1 MSDPIAEPAATPS
14 TRRGIRLQRLRLAG
28 VTRPYEVDFRSSDGS
43 FRPLSVIAGR
53 TNTGKTSVLQFI
65 AYALG
70 GSSYPDH
77 EEIVRQVRAALLEVA
92 LPDGP
97 ATIERGIESKVAL
110 LFDQPLDRAG
120 ETVPQPHPIEPTSDA
135 ASLSR
140 MLLTTVDLQDV
151 QLREAPTQQET
162 KTQTL
167 SFRDLMWLCVVL
179 NERVGS
185 SQLLFEGNH
194 NKNLKLQQV
203 IDVIFGVHQTDSAD
217 RAGTIRKLS
226 EDLAGARRELTA
238 LEEFVREQGATP
250 HEQLQGVLDD
260 ADGEIAAV
268 RDELRRLD
276 EEETAA
282 ANTAVELRRRHQ
294 QAARAAIRARQMV
307 RDREALVSRYASLRA
322 QYNDDIR
329 KLTLLKQAGSIF
341 DQLSVQV
348 CPACLGKLPAPPT
361 VRDSACSLC
370 TQPLPSSITSVTLS
384 SAAAFRETAVAGL
397 GQQQAESSPWDS
409 GPPVTVFANGNGHT
423 NTDDEGARAAVA
435 AELTSTRR
443 RFKEL
448 NEYWVELDNSL
459 PALRAASE
467 RADEE
472 EATLAAQVD
481 RAASGTVTPFTAA
494 REVLLA
500 RRQDSIVRRDRANSA
515 IRQWRGIEV
524 RRRRITQMAGE
535 LSDLRS
541 ENRGQQTRPDRNAMI
556 AALGARFRQILADV
570 GYPKH
575 DNTGAIDG
583 KFVPSVRGRKYTSA
597 SSGGQVLQT
606 LAWILAIFE
615 VAYEQNGNHPGFLLI
630 DSPQKSLGGQAKE
643 DDKEFADVTLVER
656 LYSHI
661 ITWLNSQGRGA
672 QIIIVDNTP
681 PSIATPYVIEDFTRN
696 PERGRFGLIDNEV
709 G

>member
-1 MSDPIAEPAATPS
+1 MSDPIVEPAVTPP
-14 TRRGIRLQRLRLAG
+14 TRRGIRIQRLRLAG
-28 VTRPYEVDFRSSDGS
+28 VTRPYDVDFRSPDGS

-120 ETVPQPHPIEPTSDA
+120 ETVPQPHPIEPTSDS

-151 QLREAPTQQET
+151 QLREAPTQHET

-167 SFRDLMWLCVVL
+167 SFRDLMWLCMVL

-203 IDVIFGVHQTDSAD
+203 IDAIFGVHQTDGAD
-217 RAGTIRKLS
+217 LAGRIRKLS
-226 EDLAGARRELTA
+226 DDLAGARLELAA
-238 LEEFVREQGATP
+238 LEAFLREQGATP
-250 HEQLQGVLDD
+250 HEQLQAVLDD

-268 RDELRRLD
+268 RDALQRLD

-282 ANTAVELRRRHQ
+282 ADTAVELRHHHQ
-294 QAARAAIRARQMV
+294 QAARAAIRARQLV

-348 CPACLGKLPAPPT
+348 CPACLGKLPVAPT

-370 TQPLPSSITSVTLS
+370 TQPLPSSITSVTLG
-384 SAAAFRETAVAGL
+384 SAAGFRETAVVGL
-397 GQQQAESSPWDS
+397 GQQQVEFSPWDS
-409 GPPVTVFANGNGHT
+409 GSPVTENGNGHT
-423 NTDDEGARAAVA
+423 DADDEGARAAVA

-459 PALRAASE
+459 PALRAASA

-500 RRQDSIVRRDRANSA
+500 TRQDAIVRRDRANSA

-524 RRRRITQMAGE
+524 RRRRIAQTAGE
-535 LSDLRS
+535 LSELRS
-541 ENRGQQTRPDRNAMI
+541 ENRGQKTRPDRNVMI

-575 DNTGAIDG
+575 DNSGAIDG
-583 KFVPSVRGRKYTSA
+583 KFVPSVRGRRYTSA

-606 LAWILAIFE
+606 LAWILAVFE

-656 LYSHI
+656 LYNHI
-661 ITWLNSQGRGA
+661 ISWLNNQGRGA

-681 PSIATPYVIEDFTRN
+681 PSIATPYIIEDFSRN
-696 PERGRFGLIDNEV
+696 PDRGRFGLIDNEV